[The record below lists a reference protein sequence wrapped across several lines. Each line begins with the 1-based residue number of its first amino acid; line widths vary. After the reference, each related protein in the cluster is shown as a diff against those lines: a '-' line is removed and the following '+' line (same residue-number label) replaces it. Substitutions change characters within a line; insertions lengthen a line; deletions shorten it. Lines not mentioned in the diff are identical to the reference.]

1 VRIRRTAW
9 ARSRQAAGLQ
19 EQAMELAPLIQQL
32 DELEARYQAW
42 VEPINRV
49 TWESYLKVGRDG
61 YTSADCDRDIKAIRE
76 RQRARY
82 DPYQAIYA
90 LLDEL
95 CPAYL
100 AASADQRAAVRA
112 AASDKKGVL
121 SALLGYAYRAAKR
134 IQSPEDREWL
144 LRGLAAISI
153 ENCARD
159 YRDVLLALAEL
170 YVTAEEAG
178 IKPGSDFRAVS
189 RLSSAE
195 KPRGGDTP
203 VKKMLANFRGY
214 GALRERRKRG
224 KQGQ

>member
-1 VRIRRTAW
+1 
-9 ARSRQAAGLQ
+9 
-19 EQAMELAPLIQQL
+19 MELAPLIQQL

-49 TWESYLKVGRDG
+49 TWESNFKVGRDG
-61 YTSADCDRDIKAIRE
+61 YTTADSKRDIKAIRE
-76 RQRARY
+76 RQLAKY
-82 DPYQAIYA
+82 DPYQAIHA

-100 AASADQRAAVRA
+100 AASAEQRTAVRA
-112 AASDKKGVL
+112 AASDKNGVL
-121 SALLGYAYRAAKR
+121 SALLGYAYRAARR

-170 YVTAEEAG
+170 YVSAEEAG
-178 IKPGSDFRAVS
+178 IKPSSDFRAVS
-189 RLSSAE
+189 KLSSEE
-195 KPRGGDTP
+195 KPRGGDTSM
-203 VKKMLANFRGY
+203 KKMLANFRGY

-224 KQGQ
+224 KQGQEAGAA